1 MNKVIKHSAAAL
13 ATGGLLLALYSL
25 KGLFPFGENT
35 VSWCDMN
42 QQVVPLLCE
51 FKDILAG
58 RGSLFLNLQNA
69 GGMNF
74 WGVFLFFISSPF
86 SFLVAFVEK
95 WQLLRFVN
103 ILVLLKMMTC
113 AGCASVFFDRAFP
126 RLHSVFG
133 LLLSVSYSFCGY
145 TMLFY
150 QNVVWLDEM
159 YLFPLFLLSLL
170 RLEKT
175 GSFVPYGLC
184 LAAMITVN
192 FYLSYMLVLFLIL
205 AAGLWIVFFA
215 PAKSRGPRTVQLA
228 AGTIGAALLSA
239 AVWLPAL
246 LEYLRS
252 ARGGNLFQSLGSGNF
267 FTSFSTIGMLLLC
280 SAVLLPAFILQTVRC
295 INQEMDNPREVY
307 LLLLFLLMLIPTAIE
322 PINKIWHTG
331 SYQAFPGRYGY
342 ILVFLGL
349 CLTAGLLRE
358 PEVPVRRSLP
368 PLFRRLLAAGPFLL
382 AGLAVFLSCF
392 LLKNKFKALSV
403 YTRTLWGNDQSLRAF
418 LLFFLPAAACAGL
431 GLILYRRQIF
441 TWRPIALCLGVL
453 VITEAL
459 FYGACFFSSKTDQA
473 FLHVTQLENQIEDN
487 GFFRVKNN
495 RKNYDVNLTGAVGY
509 NTLNHYTSLTRED
522 YMHGIR
528 KLGYSSYWMEVSSVG
543 GTLISDALLNQK
555 YTIYRQGTAPD
566 APFYADGVFC
576 IAQNEYS
583 LPLGLIT
590 GADLSGEQTLPLT
603 ARPRTSERLLQVLSG
618 SGQSLVQEHVPTFL
632 HNVSLSRDG
641 DFYNITRQGSGDSII
656 EYQLPPS
663 DQART
668 YYFDCFDSLKNNLS
682 EPYYKAFSI
691 YVDGELLAKE
701 YPTQSLN
708 GVFRLTVGQNQPVRI
723 TLMVHKNVSVR
734 SLGVFSVSH
743 PALEEVLS
751 SVRTAQITTSRDR
764 VFGTT
769 FAQEEGESLFLS
781 LPYDEGYTARVNGQK
796 VPVLRVFDCW
806 MAVPLSQGEN
816 QIELRYRPPGLAAG
830 GLLSAAGLGLLLL
843 SGQFLFRR
851 GLRLRLLERPAVFC
865 LSLLTVITA
874 AVVYLMPVIVYF
886 VYHLSIL

>member
-1 MNKVIKHSAAAL
+1 MKKVLKHSAAAL
-13 ATGGLLLALYSL
+13 ATGGLLLALYEIL
-25 KGLFPFGENT
+25 GLFPFGENT

-58 RGSLFLNLQNA
+58 KGSLFLNLQNA

-86 SFLVAFVEK
+86 SFLVVFVEK
-95 WQLLRFVN
+95 WQMLRFAN
-103 ILVLLKMMTC
+103 LLVLFKMMTC

-133 LLLSVSYSFCGY
+133 FLLSVGYSFCGY

-205 AAGLWIVFFA
+205 AAGLWILFFA
-215 PAKSRGPRTVQLA
+215 PAKNRGQRTVQLA

-252 ARGGNLFQSLGSGNF
+252 ARGGDLFKSLSSGKF
-267 FTSFSTIGMLLLC
+267 FTPFSTIGMLLLC

-295 INQEMDNPREVY
+295 INQEMDRPRELY
-307 LLLLFLLMLIPTAIE
+307 LLLLFLLMHIPTVIE

-342 ILVFLGL
+342 MLVFLGL
-349 CLTAGLLRE
+349 CLAAGLLRE
-358 PEVPVRRSLP
+358 PESPVRRSSP
-368 PLFRRLLAAGPFLL
+368 PFRRLMTAALFALETFTAFTAVSLL
-382 AGLAVFLSCF
+382 QNHH
-392 LLKNKFKALSV
+392 KTLSV
-403 YTRTLWGNDQSLRAF
+403 YTRTLWGNDQSLRTF
-418 LLFFLPAAACAGL
+418 LFFFLPAAACAGL
-431 GLILYRRQIF
+431 ALVLYRRRAF
-441 TWRPIALCLGVL
+441 SWRPMALCLGAL
-453 VITEAL
+453 VMIESL
-459 FYGACFFSSKTDQA
+459 FYGACFFSSKSDHSFIDAVMLEDQIPDDS
-473 FLHVTQLENQIEDN
+473 FY
-487 GFFRVKNN
+487 RVKNN
-495 RKNYDVNLTGAVGY
+495 RKNYDVNLTGAMGY

-566 APFYADGVFC
+566 APFYADGVYC

-590 GADLSGEQTLPLT
+590 GADLSGEETVPLS
-603 ARPRTSERLLQVLSG
+603 ARPRAGEGLLQTLSG
-618 SGQSLVQEHVPTFL
+618 DVQNLVQEHTPTFL
-632 HNVSLSRDG
+632 HNVSISRDG

-663 DQART
+663 DQTRT

-682 EPYYKAFSI
+682 EPYYKAFSV

-708 GVFRLTVGQNQPVRI
+708 GVFQLTVGQNQPVRV
-723 TLMVHKNVSVR
+723 TLTVHKNVSVR
-734 SLGVFSVSH
+734 SFGVFSVSH
-743 PALEEVLS
+743 PALEKTLS
-751 SVRTAQITTSRDR
+751 SVRAARMQTDKNR
-764 VFGTT
+764 VFGTAL
-769 FAQEEGESLFLS
+769 AQEEGEYLFLS
-781 LPYDEGYTARVNGQK
+781 LPYDEGYTARINGQK
-796 VPVLRVFDCW
+796 VPILRVFDCW

-816 QIELRYRPPGLAAG
+816 QIELRYRPPGLTAG
-830 GLLSAAGLGLLLL
+830 LLLSAAGLVFLLLCGHLL
-843 SGQFLFRR
+843 SRR
-851 GLRLRLLERPAVFC
+851 GLRLRFLEKPAILC
-865 LSLLTVITA
+865 LSLLTAVTA

-886 VYHLSIL
+886 VYHFFIS